1 MNIEKLQFITIESIE
16 KLNALTESIKPN
28 WGVMS
33 AQEMIEH
40 LEYVFAISIEKNATK
55 LYTPTEQLPAYK
67 AFLLSDKEFRVN
79 TKAPIEMVGE
89 TPEPLRYTSLDE
101 AKEKLTNTVKDFTA
115 FFENNEATKTLH
127 PAFGMLDY
135 NEWVLM
141 HYKHVLH
148 HLNQFGLV

>member
-1 MNIEKLQFITIESIE
+1 MNIGKLQFITVESLE
-16 KLNALTESIKPN
+16 KLNALTESIQPN

-40 LEYVFAISIEKNATK
+40 VEYVFAISIEKNKTK
-55 LYTPTEQLPAYK
+55 LYTPTEQLSAYK
-67 AFLLSDKEFRVN
+67 AFLLSDKQFREN

-101 AKEKLTNTVKDFTA
+101 AKERLANSINDFTA
-115 FFENNEATKTLH
+115 FFEGNEDRQTMH

-148 HLNQFGLV
+148 HLKQFGLV